1 MKNLL
6 LLLGVFC
13 LLISLTTACG
23 KDEPQ
28 TQKGIEKA
36 TEAAKEEPKGAIDA
50 GIVETKETIEAAKEE
65 AEEAAEKV
73 TAKTEEAVEAGIQ
86 KTADVIESTKDK
98 ADDTYG
104 DAQKEVEGFLNK

>member
-50 GIVETKETIEAAKEE
+50 GIVETKETIEATKKEVE
-65 AEEAAEKV
+65 DAVEKV
-73 TAKTEEAVEAGIQ
+73 TEKTEETVEAAIQ
-86 KTADVIESTKDK
+86 KNEDVIESATEK

-104 DAQKEVEGFLNK
+104 DTQKKVEGFLNK